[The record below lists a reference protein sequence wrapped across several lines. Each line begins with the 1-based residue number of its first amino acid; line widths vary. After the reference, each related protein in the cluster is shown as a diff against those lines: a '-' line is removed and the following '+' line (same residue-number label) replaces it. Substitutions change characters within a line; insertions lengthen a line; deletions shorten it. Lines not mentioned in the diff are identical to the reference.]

1 MSGISGQDGR
11 TVLVTGAAGYV
22 GTLVTKALLAAEGVS
37 RVIACDRADIRVTR
51 DRATGT
57 AIDFHRLD
65 IRSTKL
71 SELIDESR
79 PDVVVHLAAVVS
91 PPPGM
96 GREEMHSIDVAGTEK
111 ILEACVRAEVQKI
124 IVTSSGAAYG
134 YHADNAP
141 LLDEDQPL
149 RGNVEFAYSD
159 NKRLVEEL
167 LARYRREHPELH
179 QLIFRPGTILGKSVS
194 NQITAI
200 FEKPVVVGLRESATP
215 FVFTYDQDLV
225 QCILDG
231 ALSDKTGIYNLVSDG
246 VMTLREIAA
255 ELGKPFLPAP
265 TSLVET
271 VLRVLKRFE
280 LSQYGPEQTRFLQYR
295 PVMSNERLK
304 KDFGYRPSKT
314 SREVFDLYKESHA
327 G

>member
-1 MSGISGQDGR
+1 MSEDEQQAGL
-11 TVLVTGAAGYV
+11 TVLVTGAAGYI
-22 GTLVTKALLAAEGVS
+22 GSLVTKALLGAEDVLK
-37 RVIACDRADIRVTR
+37 VIAVDRSDIRLAR
-51 DRATGT
+51 DYPGT
-57 AIDFHRLD
+57 TKLDFHRLD

-71 SELIDESR
+71 SELIEESR
-79 PDVVVHLAAVVS
+79 PEVLVHLAAVVS

-96 GREEMHSIDVAGTEK
+96 GREELHAIDVAGTEK
-111 ILEACVRAEVQKI
+111 VLEACVRAGVQKV

-167 LARYRREHPELH
+167 LARYRREHPQLR

-194 NQITAI
+194 NQITAL
-200 FEKPVVVGLRESATP
+200 FEKPFVLGLRESATP
-215 FVFTYDQDLV
+215 FVFTYDRDLV
-225 QCILDG
+225 QCIQDG
-231 ALSDKTGIYNLVSDG
+231 TLSDKAGIYNLVSDG

-255 ELGKPFLPAP
+255 SLGKPFVPAP
-265 TSLVET
+265 TAVVET
-271 VLRVLKRFE
+271 ALRVLKRFA
-280 LSQYGPEQTRFLQYR
+280 LTQYGPEQTRFLQYR

-304 KDFGYRPSKT
+304 KDFGFRPTLS
-314 SREVFDLYKESHA
+314 SRQVFDLYKESHA
-327 G
+327 S